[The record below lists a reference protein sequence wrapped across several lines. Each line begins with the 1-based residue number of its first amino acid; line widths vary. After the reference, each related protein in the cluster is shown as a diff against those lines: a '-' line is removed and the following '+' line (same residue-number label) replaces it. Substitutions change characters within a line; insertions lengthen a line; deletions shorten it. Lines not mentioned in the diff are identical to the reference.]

1 MIIQIYEIQSAQ
13 EARTLLRLGVDHVG
27 SVSVEETRRRDPM
40 IKATTETVRAEG
52 GRSCLIP
59 LFAEDA
65 LLREAIAFYQPDII
79 HLCETLAPDPKDRA
93 VSEQID
99 RQIAIRRWFP
109 QLEIM
114 RSIPIGTPA
123 SSARIPSLAWAARF
137 EPWTDWFLIDTLLT
151 GADQDCAGCDQPV
164 QGFVGITGRTCDWD
178 VARQLV
184 EQSKLPVILAGG
196 LGPDNVSDAVAAVR
210 PAGVD
215 SCTLTNA
222 VDAAGR
228 PIRFK
233 KDLRKVEDFVWAA
246 RNSAGQNGFAKK
258 MIVEESESLNVI
270 KS

>member
-13 EARTLLRLGVDHVG
+13 EAQTLLRLGVDHVG
-27 SVSVEETRRRDPM
+27 SVIVDETHRRDPL
-40 IKATTETVRAEG
+40 IKATIETVQAEG

-59 LFAEDA
+59 LFAEGTV
-65 LLREAIAFYQPDII
+65 LREAIAYYQPDII
-79 HLCETLAPDPKDRA
+79 HFCDTLAPDPKSRS

-99 RQIAIRRWFP
+99 RQIAIRQWFP
-109 QLEIM
+109 QIKIM

-151 GADQDCAGCDQPV
+151 KTDQDCAGCDQPV
-164 QGFVGITGRTCDWD
+164 QGFVGITGRTCDWA
-178 VARQLV
+178 VARALV
-184 EQSKLPVILAGG
+184 EQSGLPVILAGG
-196 LGPDNVSDAVAAVR
+196 LGPDNVSEAVAAVR

-228 PIRFK
+228 PVRFK
-233 KDLRKVEDFVWAA
+233 KDLCKVEKFVRAA
-246 RNSAGQNGFAKK
+246 RKSAAQNGFAKK
-258 MIVEESESLNVI
+258 MSSEKNSNR
-270 KS
+270 